1 MLEVLFGL
9 SRYLNNNRES
19 IKARF
24 MLSIPKSDRIP
35 PVMAAESRPINPCGV
50 TWPWTGDGQ
59 CVAHAFH

>member
-9 SRYLNNNRES
+9 SRYLNNSRES
-19 IKARF
+19 ITARF

-35 PVMAAESRPINPCGV
+35 PVIAAESRHINPCGV
-50 TWPWTGDGQ
+50 TRPWTGDGQ